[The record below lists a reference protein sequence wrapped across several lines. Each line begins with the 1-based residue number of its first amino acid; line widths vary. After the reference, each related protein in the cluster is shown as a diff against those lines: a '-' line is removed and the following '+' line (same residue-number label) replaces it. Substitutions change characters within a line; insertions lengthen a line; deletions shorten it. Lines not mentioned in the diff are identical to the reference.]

1 VHPKVLTT
9 ATLNATDDYRVH
21 VRWSERRRCDQQD
34 ELFWN
39 IKGADH
45 GTPLKFEMEEKLE
58 CEKQKAL
65 ITELKANKTLAN
77 EAGLRYEEQRISKE
91 VSTQLTLTF
100 FQIATLLAGKII
112 TLDRKLEYSPGN
124 TYTFCIKKKTD
135 CASSHESCAEITLP

>member
-91 VSTQLTLTF
+91 
-100 FQIATLLAGKII
+100 IATLLAGKII

>member
-1 VHPKVLTT
+1 MHPKVLTT

-91 VSTQLTLTF
+91 
-100 FQIATLLAGKII
+100 IATLLAGKII